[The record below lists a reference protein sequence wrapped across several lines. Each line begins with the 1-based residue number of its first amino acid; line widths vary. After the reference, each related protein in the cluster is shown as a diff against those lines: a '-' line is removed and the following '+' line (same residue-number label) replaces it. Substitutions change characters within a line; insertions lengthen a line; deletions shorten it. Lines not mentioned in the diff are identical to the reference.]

1 MKPTECSSP
10 TSALPA
16 SCAEGIVFLVDDD
29 LSVRRALKLLISS
42 AGWQPA
48 ICASANEFLELPQ
61 PAVPSCLVLDVGL
74 PDINGL
80 ELQQLVADR
89 AEMPIIFITGDSD
102 VPVTVRA
109 MKAGA
114 VEFLTKPFGD
124 DVFLNAIRDA
134 LNCSSAAIRRQ
145 AEAQALRDCYG
156 SLTRRE
162 REVMTRVVCG
172 RLNKQVANELGI
184 SEVTVKVHRGNMM
197 EKMHA
202 SSFLELVKMAVRLG
216 LIPAT
221 RG

>member
-80 ELQQLVADR
+80 DLQQLVADR

-156 SLTRRE
+156 SLTRRD

>member
-10 TSALPA
+10 ASALPA
-16 SCAEGIVFLVDDD
+16 SCSEGIVFLVDDD

>member
-156 SLTRRE
+156 SLTRRD